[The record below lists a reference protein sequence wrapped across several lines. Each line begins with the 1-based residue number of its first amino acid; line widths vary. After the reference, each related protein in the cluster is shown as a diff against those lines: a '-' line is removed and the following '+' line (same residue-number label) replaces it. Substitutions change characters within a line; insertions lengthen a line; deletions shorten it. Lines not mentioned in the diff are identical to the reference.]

1 MERKKLVPT
10 GSIQD
15 RRPTM
20 RWLTVS
26 LALLLAVEPV
36 ALVLA
41 GSTVALAAGPA
52 GEVAAPAAQT
62 VLAVVGAQGAEL
74 RESPE
79 GAVIVTLNPGD
90 LVQASARNSDG
101 SWVKGAVD
109 SGEEG
114 WLDAA
119 SLVAFGLDQ
128 LPVDDAGNSGDDG
141 DAAATPTRAAVKA
154 TNTPAAAVTES
165 PTEAPTQAPTA
176 TPTPTAVPPTPT
188 PVPPTPTSVPPT
200 PVPTATKVPATPT
213 RVPSSAG
220 SAALAVVGAGG
231 ADLLDGPDGAVIA
244 SVEVAESVTLLGRN
258 SDSSWLMVESAAGD
272 QGWVA
277 AAAIVAFGVETL
289 PVMGEDAA
297 VEEAAG
303 TEIATEATPVATEE
317 ATEEALPAAENA
329 ADAVPAEEAAAGE
342 SAVMADSGV
351 VVTVATDGLRLNIRS
366 GPGSSYPV
374 IGKAR
379 NGDQLAAL
387 ARDEESAW
395 IMVEAKNLAGGFGWA
410 AVELVSLSAPA
421 GELEVSAEVND
432 EAEAPLSPPFVTAV
446 GTAVPAP
453 RPAAPAA
460 TSVPEES
467 SGSEPVAT
475 PVATL
480 VLTPAAAAPA
490 AQPAVV
496 RTGATGLAGRM
507 VIHDGRGNIYLYDLG
522 RGELR
527 WLTNGYDPEISRDG
541 EQVVF
546 ARSGGANGIWIM
558 NADGSNE
565 RRIFDEGEIL
575 RSPKWSPDGR
585 WVVYSRLR
593 GEYKCYDIEFLGCL
607 SLAQLIEKFPFLA
620 IPGVPNPFT
629 KDAERLSFPNWG
641 LSRVSV
647 DGGDFRDI
655 AALDSAVAPDW
666 NEAGIVYQSA
676 AGLEV
681 TEDKEGADTRSI
693 FQENWDHDPDWAPN
707 GGRVIFQSKEGPHWE
722 IWSINPDGSGI
733 VALTRPETTLVDAM
747 PSNASPAWSP
757 DGSQIV
763 YLSNRTD
770 DEEAG
775 AWRVWVMNADGSGK
789 QRLPIDL
796 DISYSF
802 GAEQMVGW
810 GR

>member
-1 MERKKLVPT
+1 
-10 GSIQD
+10 
-15 RRPTM
+15 
-20 RWLTVS
+20 
-26 LALLLAVEPV
+26 
-36 ALVLA
+36 
-41 GSTVALAAGPA
+41 
-52 GEVAAPAAQT
+52 
-62 VLAVVGAQGAEL
+62 
-74 RESPE
+74 
-79 GAVIVTLNPGD
+79 
-90 LVQASARNSDG
+90 
-101 SWVKGAVD
+101 VK
-109 SGEEG
+109 
-114 WLDAA
+114 
-119 SLVAFGLDQ
+119 
-128 LPVDDAGNSGDDG
+128 
-141 DAAATPTRAAVKA
+141 
-154 TNTPAAAVTES
+154 
-165 PTEAPTQAPTA
+165 
-176 TPTPTAVPPTPT
+176 
-188 PVPPTPTSVPPT
+188 
-200 PVPTATKVPATPT
+200 
-213 RVPSSAG
+213 
-220 SAALAVVGAGG
+220 
-231 ADLLDGPDGAVIA
+231 
-244 SVEVAESVTLLGRN
+244 
-258 SDSSWLMVESAAGD
+258 
-272 QGWVA
+272 

-289 PVMGEDAA
+289 PVMGEEAA
-297 VEEAAG
+297 VEEAGA
-303 TEIATEATPVATEE
+303 TETEATPIATEE
-317 ATEEALPAAENA
+317 ATEEATEAATEAVMPAAENA
-329 ADAVPAEEAAAGE
+329 ADAAPAEEAAAGE
-342 SAVMADSGV
+342 GSGETAVMADSGV
-351 VVTVATDGLRLNIRS
+351 VVTVATDGSRLNVRS

-395 IMVEAKNLAGGFGWA
+395 IMVETKNLAGGFGWA
-410 AVELVSLSAPA
+410 AAELISLSAPA
-421 GELEVSAEVND
+421 AGLEISAEVND
-432 EAEAPLSPPFVTAV
+432 AADAPLSPPFVTAV
-446 GTAVPAP
+446 GTAVPAA
-453 RPAAPAA
+453 RPAATPSAPVAPAA
-460 TSVPEES
+460 TSAPVES
-467 SGSEPVAT
+467 SGGEPAAT
-475 PVATL
+475 PVVTPVA
-480 VLTPAAAAPA
+480 TPAAAAPA

-541 EQVVF
+541 AQVVF
-546 ARSGGANGIWIM
+546 ARGGGANGIWIIG
-558 NADGSNE
+558 ADGSNE

-676 AGLEV
+676 AGIEV
-681 TEDKEGADTRSI
+681 TDDKDGADTRSI

-796 DISYSF
+796 EINYGF